1 MVNNDYENTND
12 SNDSN
17 DSSDSNDS
25 YSDSSIDSDEE
36 IDTTTLYKLKDEEEK
51 YNDFYKEPV
60 KSVLVYLLYI
70 DKNNEL
76 DHIHKDRCIIDND
89 NGILRNDIIISFI
102 NKYHKTFSNNYKFFS
117 ILKYNID
124 IDPSEIEQFSDVNNE
139 IKYNNLFFTIETYL
153 NNINFNPSI
162 QMFQDLNALYF
173 IFNETTKPNE
183 TPKHNQTKRIILCNK
198 KNISSNKYTK
208 RKKINNTN
216 IKILKEKL

>member
-1 MVNNDYENTND
+1 MT
-12 SNDSN
+12 S
-17 DSSDSNDS
+17 
-25 YSDSSIDSDEE
+25 
-36 IDTTTLYKLKDEEEK
+36 
-51 YNDFYKEPV
+51 
-60 KSVLVYLLYI
+60 
-70 DKNNEL
+70 
-76 DHIHKDRCIIDND
+76 
-89 NGILRNDIIISFI
+89 
-102 NKYHKTFSNNYKFFS
+102 KFFS

-198 KNISSNKYTK
+198 KNISSNNRPIQSYILGEHTKNIRRRSDFCSKYG
-208 RKKINNTN
+208 
-216 IKILKEKL
+216 